1 MTVSGLFHD
10 LRMAA
15 MLLTRLPTGPQPAD
29 APPPD
34 LARSVWA
41 YPVIGMVVGG
51 IGGVAFWAA
60 GAVGLPPPVA
70 ALAALAVM
78 VLATGAFH
86 EDGLADTADSLGGWD
101 RERKLEIMRDS
112 RIGTYGT
119 VALVLSL
126 GLRAACLTALE
137 EPGPVFAA
145 LVVGGG
151 LSRGVIVG
159 LLAALPPARP
169 DGMGVVARNPERRAI
184 AAGLA
189 LAVVPAVA
197 VFGPGGGLVLAA
209 LAGMGGLV
217 LGWRV
222 HRQIGGYTGDVLG
235 AGQQVAE
242 ILILAGAVAMA
253 PT

>member
-1 MTVSGLFHD
+1 MTVSDLFHD
-10 LRMAA
+10 LRMAV

-29 APPPD
+29 APTPD

-41 YPVIGMVVGG
+41 YPVVGMVVGG

-60 GAVGLPPPVA
+60 AAAGMPSPVA
-70 ALAALAVM
+70 ALAALAAI
-78 VLATGAFH
+78 VLTTGAFH

-101 RERKLEIMRDS
+101 RDRKLEIMRDS

-126 GLRAACLTALE
+126 GFRAACLAALE

-169 DGMGVVARNPERRAI
+169 DGMGVVARNPDKHVI

-189 LAVVPAVA
+189 FAVVPALA
-197 VFGPGGGLVLAA
+197 VFGLGGGVVLTA
-209 LAGMGGLV
+209 LAGVGGLF
-217 LGWRV
+217 LGWRAN
-222 HRQIGGYTGDVLG
+222 RQIGGYTGDVLG
-235 AGQQVAE
+235 AGQQIAE
-242 ILILAGAVAMA
+242 VLILAGAVAIA